1 MKAMGTGLVPAVAAG
16 ALAAILAGCAK
27 NPDAIAPIS
36 MPVNAY
42 AGLSC
47 DQLAVEHRRSAAA
60 LAAVSQQQKQAATG
74 DAVGVFLIGVPVSS
88 LSGGDKEGL
97 VAQHKGEIVAIEGAM
112 RAQRC
117 AAPEPGTAAGTGPQT
132 GAAASAPAAVAPPAY

>member
-1 MKAMGTGLVPAVAAG
+1 MVAAACG
-16 ALAAILAGCAK
+16 LAACAK
-27 NPDAIAPIS
+27 NPDAIAPIT

-47 DQLAVEHRRSAAA
+47 EQLVTEHQRSSAA
-60 LAAVSQQQKQAATG
+60 LFAVSQQQKQAATG

-88 LSGGDKEGL
+88 LSGADKEGL

-112 RAQRC
+112 RNQQC
-117 AAPEPGTAAGTGPQT
+117 P
-132 GAAASAPAAVAPPAY
+132 ASMSAAPAAPPPGPVRAAQ

>member
-1 MKAMGTGLVPAVAAG
+1 MNRHWIVLA
-16 ALAAILAGCAK
+16 ALALSACAK
-27 NPDAIAPIS
+27 NPDAIAPVA

-42 AGLSC
+42 SGLTC
-47 DQLAVEHRRSAAA
+47 DQLVTEHRRSTAA

-112 RAQRC
+112 RGQRC
-117 AAPEPGTAAGTGPQT
+117 ALPPAQAPQAAAG
-132 GAAASAPAAVAPPAY
+132 APAAPPPGPVLAAQ

>member
-1 MKAMGTGLVPAVAAG
+1 MKARSGIVAVSALVAG
-16 ALAAILAGCAK
+16 LAGCAR

-36 MPVNAY
+36 MPANAY
-42 AGLSC
+42 GGLSC
-47 DQLAVEHRRSAAA
+47 EQLVTEHRRSSAA

-97 VAQHKGEIVAIEGAM
+97 VAQRKGEVVAIESAM
-112 RAQRC
+112 RGQQC
-117 AAPEPGTAAGTGPQT
+117 APPA
-132 GAAASAPAAVAPPAY
+132 APAATPPAKPSPAQ

>member
-1 MKAMGTGLVPAVAAG
+1 MRRAWLAVAAFALG
-16 ALAAILAGCAK
+16 ACAK
-27 NPDAIAPIS
+27 NPDAIAPIA

-42 AGLSC
+42 FGLTC
-47 DQLAVEHRRSAAA
+47 DQLVTEHQRSSAA

-97 VAQHKGEIVAIEGAM
+97 VAQHKGELVAIEGAM
-112 RAQRC
+112 RSQHC
-117 AAPEPGTAAGTGPQT
+117 TL
-132 GAAASAPAAVAPPAY
+132 PAAPPAAPAPGPVRAAQ

>member
-1 MKAMGTGLVPAVAAG
+1 MNRNWIIFA
-16 ALAAILAGCAK
+16 ALALSACAK
-27 NPDAIAPIS
+27 NPDAIAPIA

-42 AGLSC
+42 GGLSC
-47 DQLAVEHRRSAAA
+47 DQLVTEHRRSSAA
-60 LAAVSQQQKQAATG
+60 LAAVAQQQKQAATG

-112 RAQRC
+112 RARQC
-117 AAPEPGTAAGTGPQT
+117 ALPAPQAAQVTQPAPG
-132 GAAASAPAAVAPPAY
+132 APPPGPVQVTR

>member
-1 MKAMGTGLVPAVAAG
+1 MQGWGEDMNRHWTIFA
-16 ALAAILAGCAK
+16 ALALSACAK
-27 NPDAIAPIS
+27 NPDAIAPIA

-42 AGLSC
+42 GGLSC
-47 DQLAVEHRRSAAA
+47 DHLAAEHRRSTAA
-60 LAAVSQQQKQAATG
+60 LAAVSRQQKQAATG

-112 RAQRC
+112 RNQRC
-117 AAPEPGTAAGTGPQT
+117 AP
-132 GAAASAPAAVAPPAY
+132 PPAYAAPAVAQATAAPPPGPIRAAQ

>member
-1 MKAMGTGLVPAVAAG
+1 MNRNWIIFA
-16 ALAAILAGCAK
+16 ALALCACAK
-27 NPDAIAPIS
+27 NPDAIAPIA

-42 AGLSC
+42 GGLSC
-47 DQLAVEHRRSAAA
+47 DQLVTEHRRSSSA

-112 RAQRC
+112 RSRQC
-117 AAPEPGTAAGTGPQT
+117 ALPAPQVAPATSPSP
-132 GAAASAPAAVAPPAY
+132 SAPPPGPVRATP

>member
-1 MKAMGTGLVPAVAAG
+1 MKKCWT
-16 ALAAILAGCAK
+16 ALAMLVAMAAAGCAK
-27 NPDAIAPIS
+27 NPDAIVALN
-36 MPVNAY
+36 MPANAY

-47 DQLAVEHRRSAAA
+47 EQLATEHRRSSDA
-60 LAAVSQQQKQAATG
+60 LASVSQQQRQAATG

-112 RAQRC
+112 RAGAC
-117 AAPEPGTAAGTGPQT
+117 AAGRVAP
-132 GAAASAPAAVAPPAY
+132 AAASSSAAPRPVGAPPSGPVRGGL

>member
-1 MKAMGTGLVPAVAAG
+1 MGKGRVAFAVLIAA
-16 ALAAILAGCAK
+16 AAAGCAK
-27 NPDAIAPIS
+27 NPDAIAPIT

-42 AGLSC
+42 SGLSC
-47 DQLAVEHRRSAAA
+47 EQLAVEHRRSSEA
-60 LAAVSQQQKQAATG
+60 LQAVSKQQTQAATG

-112 RAQRC
+112 RAGRC
-117 AAPEPGTAAGTGPQT
+117 AAPQ
-132 GAAASAPAAVAPPAY
+132 

>member
-1 MKAMGTGLVPAVAAG
+1 MKANRIGLVLPVLAG
-16 ALAAILAGCAK
+16 MLAGTLAGCAK

-47 DQLAVEHRRSAAA
+47 DQLVVEHRRSAAA

-74 DAVGVFLIGVPVSS
+74 DAVGVFFIGVPVSS

-97 VAQHKGEIVAIEGAM
+97 VALHKGEIVAIEGAM
-112 RAQRC
+112 RTQHC
-117 AAPEPGTAAGTGPQT
+117 AAPAPEAAAPARTP
-132 GAAASAPAAVAPPAY
+132 ASASAPPVTPPPPH

>member
-1 MKAMGTGLVPAVAAG
+1 MKAARMGFVVAAL
-16 ALAAILAGCAK
+16 ALSACAK
-27 NPDAIAPIS
+27 NPDAIAPIA

-42 AGLSC
+42 AGLTC
-47 DQLAVEHRRSAAA
+47 DQLVTEHRRSTAA

-112 RAQRC
+112 RGERC
-117 AAPEPGTAAGTGPQT
+117 ALPAPQPAQAAPG
-132 GAAASAPAAVAPPAY
+132 APPPGPVVAWQ

>member
-1 MKAMGTGLVPAVAAG
+1 MKANRIGLVLPVLAG
-16 ALAAILAGCAK
+16 MLAGTLAGCAK

-47 DQLAVEHRRSAAA
+47 EQLVTEHRRSSAA

-97 VAQHKGEIVAIEGAM
+97 VARHKGEIVAIEGAM
-112 RAQRC
+112 RARHC
-117 AAPEPGTAAGTGPQT
+117 AVAEPEAAAPAIASPPSVTLPPPQ
-132 GAAASAPAAVAPPAY
+132 